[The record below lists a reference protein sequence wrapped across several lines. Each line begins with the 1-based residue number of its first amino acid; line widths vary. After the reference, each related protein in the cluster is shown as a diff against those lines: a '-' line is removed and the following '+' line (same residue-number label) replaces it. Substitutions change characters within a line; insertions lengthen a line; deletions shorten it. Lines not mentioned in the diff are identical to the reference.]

1 MAKKTPMR
9 KCVLSGKMKPKK
21 DMVRIV
27 RNPDKSVAI
36 DPTGKKNGRGAY
48 VSMDLQ
54 LLESMKKSA
63 KLSQALNTEVPAEF
77 FEELIDHVD
86 YKLARMELLNDQ

>member
-1 MAKKTPMR
+1 MR
-9 KCVLSGKMKPKK
+9 KCVLSGEMKPKK

-63 KLSQALNTEVPAEF
+63 KLSQALNTEVPEEF

>member
-9 KCVLSGKMKPKK
+9 KCVLSGEMKPKK

-63 KLSQALNTEVPAEF
+63 KLSLS
-77 FEELIDHVD
+77 LIHI
-86 YKLARMELLNDQ
+86 

>member
-1 MAKKTPMR
+1 MVKKMPMR
-9 KCVLSGKMKPKK
+9 KCVLSGEMKPKK

-63 KLSQALNTEVPAEF
+63 KLSQALNTEVKAEF
-77 FEELIDHVD
+77 IEELIDHVD

>member
-1 MAKKTPMR
+1 MR
-9 KCVLSGKMKPKK
+9 KCVLSGEMKPKK

-36 DPTGKKNGRGAY
+36 DPTDKKNGRGAY